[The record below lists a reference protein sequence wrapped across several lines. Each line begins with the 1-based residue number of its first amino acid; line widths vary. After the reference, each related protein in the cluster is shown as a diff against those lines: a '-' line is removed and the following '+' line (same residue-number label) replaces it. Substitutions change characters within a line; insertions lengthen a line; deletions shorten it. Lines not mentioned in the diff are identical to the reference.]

1 MGEDNIQEQLEG
13 CHRNRKVYMRIVCQL
28 NQCGY
33 ERSFEQCREK
43 IKKLKKE
50 YRRINDRL
58 EESGQGRDE
67 EVQWSYYEAMD
78 KILGHKPSTV
88 PESVVD
94 SLALTHS
101 KETTSESS
109 EVQEVNEVNKVD
121 ETLFCE
127 DSNPDE
133 TVPIDSAKSPD
144 DTTLRMKKGNSS
156 TKKKKCS
163 RGDQF
168 EVVMNGVMK
177 ELVSALRTK

>member
-1 MGEDNIQEQLEG
+1 MHIA
-13 CHRNRKVYMRIVCQL
+13 HQL

-33 ERSFEQCREK
+33 KRSFEQCREK

-50 YRRINDRL
+50 YRRIKDRL
-58 EESGQGRDE
+58 EESGGGRDE

-78 KILGHKPSTV
+78 KILGHKPSTI

-109 EVQEVNEVNKVD
+109 EVQKVNEVD

-133 TVPIDSAKSPD
+133 TIPIESAKPPD
-144 DTTLRMKKGNSS
+144 DTALRTKKGNSS
-156 TKKKKCS
+156 TEAFKRRS
-163 RGDQF
+163 
-168 EVVMNGVMK
+168 V
-177 ELVSALRTK
+177 